1 MPRRS
6 RAKSESGLFTCQ
18 IDFAKKNAAR
28 RTQGPPAS
36 GAPTGVRVLAEFRD
50 MAADHPDFVDYQTF
64 VFQGLLPCFSSYL
77 SFFWDGDVAKELPVQ
92 VTTITTAQGG
102 AQGEWAG
109 VGGVGW
115 GFHTLFWTQMAPQ
128 RLVPGESSP
137 LSRRPCNG

>member
-1 MPRRS
+1 
-6 RAKSESGLFTCQ
+6 
-18 IDFAKKNAAR
+18 
-28 RTQGPPAS
+28 
-36 GAPTGVRVLAEFRD
+36 
-50 MAADHPDFVDYQTF
+50 MAVDHPDFVDYQTF

-128 RLVPGESSP
+128 RLVPRESSP
-137 LSRRPCNG
+137 FQGGLVMVRWVSRVGARCLKKTYTTDRHFITARE